1 MDFQPHFY
9 LLHTQSTTIAVTM
22 NAATRA
28 MIIGTGLTKP
38 ATKSGLTATTLMLSS
53 LERALANAGVGLRDL
68 DGIIAVP
75 SLAEPRFMEAH
86 YLATRMNLLPQ
97 KNFIAKTI
105 DTGGA
110 GPITGLLEADR
121 MIRMQGR
128 NLVAVVAGDAV
139 SSLPTDEFLRRADAG
154 CSSTHKGESISP
166 VIPLGYDR
174 VAQWQVRNGGVTRE
188 QLAMV
193 SVLMSRQAV
202 HHPLAMTK
210 KPLTLDEVLNAK
222 SIGPMTGLLECARR
236 ADGGASLIVAS
247 TEYLKDRV
255 EKGKASARTARRY
268 STSPIV
274 LSGGEASGPL
284 YPPPII
290 DDEMFSCEHAVR
302 SAFTNANLST
312 KDIDFFGLYDCF
324 PICFIRAVE
333 AVGLAPKFGGG
344 KWVEDMY
351 LRSEAQGGVLQPHEF
366 PINTHG
372 GLLSFGAPW
381 ETPAMYN
388 VLEAVAQL
396 TQNAHG
402 RQLPTPKRALVYGN
416 GGIFSASAVAILG
429 RD

>member
-1 MDFQPHFY
+1 M
-9 LLHTQSTTIAVTM
+9 L
-22 NAATRA
+22 NATRSL
-28 MIIGTGLTKP
+28 IIGTGLTKP
-38 ATKSGLTATTLMLSS
+38 TAKSNMTATTLMLSS

-154 CSSTHKGESISP
+154 CSSSHIGESISP

-174 VAQWQVRNGGVTRE
+174 VAQWQFRNKGVTRE

-193 SVLMSRQAV
+193 SVLMSRQALR
-202 HHPLAMTK
+202 HPLAMTRNPVTLEQVLSA
-210 KPLTLDEVLNAK
+210 KP
-222 SIGPMTGLLECARR
+222 IGPMTGLLECARR

-247 TEYLKDRV
+247 SDYLQHRIT
-255 EKGKASARTARRY
+255 KGCNARLERRFHN
-268 STSPIV
+268 SPYV

-284 YPPPII
+284 FPPPII
-290 DDEMFSCEHAVR
+290 DEEMFSCDHAATT
-302 SAFTNANLST
+302 AFNNAGLST

-333 AVGLAPKFGGG
+333 AVGLAPKFEGG
-344 KWVEDMY
+344 KWVEEMY
-351 LRSEAQGGVLQPHEF
+351 KKSEANGGVLSPEEF
-366 PINTHG
+366 PVNTHG

-396 TQNAHG
+396 TKNAG
-402 RQLPTPKRALVYGN
+402 DRQLSNVKKALVYGN
-416 GGIFSASAVAILG
+416 GGIFSASAVAILSM
-429 RD
+429 D

>member
-1 MDFQPHFY
+1 
-9 LLHTQSTTIAVTM
+9 
-22 NAATRA
+22 

-38 ATKSGLTATTLMLSS
+38 TTKSGRTATTLMLSS

-121 MIRMQGR
+121 MIRSQNR

-154 CSSTHKGESISP
+154 CSSGQIGESISP

-174 VAQWQVRNGGVTRE
+174 VAQWQQRNGGVTRE

-193 SVLMSRQAV
+193 SVLMSRQALR
-202 HHPLAMTK
+202 HPLAITR
-210 KPLTLDEVLNAK
+210 KPLALNDVLNAK
-222 SIGPMTGLLECARR
+222 PIGPMTGLLECARR

-247 TEYLKDRV
+247 SDYLKHRV
-255 EKGKASARTARRY
+255 AKGTNARLERRY
-268 STSPIV
+268 ENSPYV
-274 LSGGEASGPL
+274 VSGGEASGPL

-290 DDEMFSCEHAVR
+290 DEEMFSCEQAAR
-302 SAFTNANLST
+302 AALQSANLTT

-333 AVGLAPKFGGG
+333 AVGLAPRFGGG

-351 LRSEAQGGVLQPHEF
+351 LKSEANGGVLDPRDF
-366 PINTHG
+366 PVNTHG

-396 TQNAHG
+396 TNNAVD
-402 RQLPTPKRALVYGN
+402 RQVPNAKRALVYGN

-429 RD
+429 KD